1 MILKGFKSLLA
12 TTRTTEFASRVVGVR
27 TFLPQLSAKRFS
39 TVGGIAEGVF
49 VQHLDSCKSF
59 NDTRWT
65 EHWIALAK

>member
-27 TFLPQLSAKRFS
+27 TSLPQLSAKRFS

-49 VQHLDSCKSF
+49 VQQLDSYISF